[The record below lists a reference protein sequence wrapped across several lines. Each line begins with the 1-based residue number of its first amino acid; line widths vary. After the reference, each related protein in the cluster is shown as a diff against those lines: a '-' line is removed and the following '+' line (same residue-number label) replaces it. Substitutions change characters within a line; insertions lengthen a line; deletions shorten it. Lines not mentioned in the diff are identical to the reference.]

1 MSDNKIF
8 GFDILEN
15 SDMNTIEEIGTDKM
29 DIDKK
34 DMERILKNTMK
45 KYEKE
50 KQKPDMTDDT
60 FSENDEGSDPVS
72 GVEIYNRKKLP
83 HIIFVALCSAAAVVL
98 TIGSIA
104 VLNHRNVM
112 VPNNNDPIVE
122 VTTSVTRTSAL
133 ITAKTTSS
141 GTPVTTVKET
151 EKATETTTQTTASS
165 SDDTTTVTTSSEQNY
180 SGQSDIFVHNNPK
193 TERTDI
199 TQEELDSA
207 RMEIMDKL
215 MNTQTALWNIRYA
228 YFDLNNDT
236 IPELFLG
243 YNFLGEGNV
252 NMYVYDGKEYVK
264 SEFTS
269 RFEAYGRKE
278 YIVCGSS
285 IYICPEENLIHASDL
300 LSSGTSQI
308 LEFDKNN
315 TIKTIHE
322 YQGDGVF
329 NGEKIVNMGR
339 PDFLTEEMKEF
350 NSALALHNWQEPEF
364 IVYAEKNESAVRFEK
379 EVYNIN
385 DDKS

>member
-60 FSENDEGSDPVS
+60 FSENDEGADPVS

-133 ITAKTTSS
+133 TTAKTT
-141 GTPVTTVKET
+141 
-151 EKATETTTQTTASS
+151 
-165 SDDTTTVTTSSEQNY
+165 
-180 SGQSDIFVHNNPK
+180 
-193 TERTDI
+193 
-199 TQEELDSA
+199 
-207 RMEIMDKL
+207 
-215 MNTQTALWNIRYA
+215 
-228 YFDLNNDT
+228 
-236 IPELFLG
+236 
-243 YNFLGEGNV
+243 
-252 NMYVYDGKEYVK
+252 
-264 SEFTS
+264 
-269 RFEAYGRKE
+269 
-278 YIVCGSS
+278 
-285 IYICPEENLIHASDL
+285 
-300 LSSGTSQI
+300 
-308 LEFDKNN
+308 
-315 TIKTIHE
+315 
-322 YQGDGVF
+322 
-329 NGEKIVNMGR
+329 
-339 PDFLTEEMKEF
+339 
-350 NSALALHNWQEPEF
+350 
-364 IVYAEKNESAVRFEK
+364 
-379 EVYNIN
+379 
-385 DDKS
+385 